1 MTTIKKLLYLIA
13 ESDLKKIVLLVFL
26 LIFGMILEI
35 MSLGLLFPVLKTILG
50 EQQTYLINFLGN
62 ILNFKSPNTNYYLLL
77 LLLIFFVFKTFYVT
91 FLNYKQNK
99 FIALVTSSIGNNLYK
114 AYLDSD
120 YEFHLKSNSSNHVK
134 NLQIEMTHFNTYLL
148 ALITLVIES
157 SLAVAV
163 IIPLILIR
171 PLPAIIIAALF
182 TILAYLFFQYSKK
195 YLLYWG
201 KQRAEIDSK
210 LTKLSLESFGIIKEI
225 NLYGKTELFESNFF
239 RMNIKKGL
247 VYSQYSTLSQI
258 SRHFLEL
265 ITIIGLVGF
274 IVIMLLAGSNQIEI
288 FSTLG
293 IFVAGIFKLLPSI
306 NRIISSSQNVKY
318 YKNSINTIYKII
330 SQPKSKFLK
339 PNIDEIVFNK
349 QIEIDCVSFSYEE
362 KLILSRFSATIKKGK
377 IYGIKGESGKG
388 KSTLINIIMGLLLP
402 QKGNIKVDGI
412 SISDNFQ
419 SWKSKIGYV
428 PQNFYISDNSIAEN
442 IALGYPTNE
451 IDLNRVTDSLK
462 SAQILDYIDT
472 VGGVMRSFGEMG
484 KELSGGQ
491 MQRISIARALYNDPE
506 LIILD
511 EATTALDK
519 DTELKIMNTI
529 LNFQGDKTIIIISH
543 SNQILSLCDNI
554 INL

>member
-77 LLLIFFVFKTFYVT
+77 LLLIFFVLKTFYVT

-402 QKGNIKVDGI
+402 
-412 SISDNFQ
+412 
-419 SWKSKIGYV
+419 
-428 PQNFYISDNSIAEN
+428 
-442 IALGYPTNE
+442 L
-451 IDLNRVTDSLK
+451 
-462 SAQILDYIDT
+462 
-472 VGGVMRSFGEMG
+472 
-484 KELSGGQ
+484 
-491 MQRISIARALYNDPE
+491 
-506 LIILD
+506 
-511 EATTALDK
+511 
-519 DTELKIMNTI
+519 
-529 LNFQGDKTIIIISH
+529 QG
-543 SNQILSLCDNI
+543 LE
-554 INL
+554 